1 MHGQEFEKQVID
13 GHYYTPYITLSRLS
27 VFRPYIILSALV
39 FPKESWTNLH
49 WFKQTFLFFPRDYI
63 SHYIVSMARRCGTW
77 ACNSDIFTRNLCLI
91 ATLLSSMDTI
101 RFYRIYYISHFGV
114 CNCVYAAQFLFM
126 IRWQVLQNAVSI
138 LLSKSHTPKW

>member
-27 VFRPYIILSALV
+27 VFRPYIILCALV

-49 WFKQTFLFFPRDYI
+49 WFKQTFLLYPITSSQWRGVVE
-63 SHYIVSMARRCGTW
+63 HG

-114 CNCVYAAQFLFM
+114 CNCVYAVQFLFM

-138 LLSKSHTPKW
+138 LLSKSHTPK